1 MKMNTEHWWIDTD
14 KGKLK
19 YSEKNLSQ
27 STVSTINLTRTN
39 PEPNPHLR
47 GDCLSYGKAYLKV
60 AVIIIIIILRSNS
73 YHAVNALLLYYKTN
87 QLML

>member
-1 MKMNTEHWWIDTD
+1 MKMNMEHWWIDTD

-39 PEPNPHLR
+39 PESNPR
-47 GDCLSYGKAYLKV
+47 
-60 AVIIIIIILRSNS
+60 LRSDKAATVS
-73 YHAVNALLLYYKTN
+73 ATARPI
-87 QLML
+87 